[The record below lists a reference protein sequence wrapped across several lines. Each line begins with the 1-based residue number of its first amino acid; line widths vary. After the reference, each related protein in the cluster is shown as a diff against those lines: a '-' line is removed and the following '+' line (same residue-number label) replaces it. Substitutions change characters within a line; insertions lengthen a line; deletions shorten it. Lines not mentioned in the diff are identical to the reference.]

1 MDTRRAVLDAAIAM
15 AESGGPDSVSMRE
28 VARRAGVSHQA
39 PYHHFVDRS
48 GIFAAITA
56 EGFELLAARFEAALD
71 GESRP
76 ARRCFEAY
84 VRTALEHSGHFRVMF
99 RADVCGVL
107 THEDAARA
115 ADRAYAGLQEMVRRT
130 IGGADARTTATW
142 SSLMWSVAHG
152 FATLLLDGPLAAK
165 LDPSVDPGS
174 HIADVVGLMTDMVDR
189 EAAAMG
195 LVAGR

>member
-15 AESGGPDSVSMRE
+15 AASGGPDSVSMRE

-56 EGFELLAARFEAALD
+56 EGFDELAARIASSVD
-71 GESRP
+71 GAERP
-76 ARRCFEAY
+76 SRRCFEAY
-84 VRTALEHSGHFRVMF
+84 VRMALEHPGHFRVMF
-99 RADVCGVL
+99 RSDVCGVL
-107 THEDAARA
+107 THDEAGRA
-115 ADRAYAGLQEMVRRT
+115 ADRAYEGLQEMVRRT
-130 IGGADARTTATW
+130 IGPADARATAAW

-152 FATLLLDGPLAAK
+152 FATLLLDGPLVSK
-165 LDPSVDPGS
+165 LDPAIDPDR
-174 HIADVVGLMTDMVDR
+174 HLADVVDLMSEMVDR
-189 EAAAMG
+189 QAVAMG